1 MSYQSQFQY
10 AQKYTRIKLSNYACY
25 QQRALTATNRYINQN
40 QMQEV
45 VLYGQTDPAL
55 SLDLS
60 YQQLDGF
67 NVQTSAQLTPAGI
80 PVDGSDIGGLRL
92 VCQEGGIYKIDVQIK
107 CTAPTLLANQAL
119 VRLVNNF
126 GFSNIAPVYAN
137 PADGLL
143 FMHPQTSTL
152 TTQHNTSQFR
162 MNSMARLNQGDSVQ
176 VCYASPNGT
185 GGSLITTIETMTIH
199 LVKINS

>member
-1 MSYQSQFQY
+1 MAYQSQFQY

-25 QQRALTATNRYINQN
+25 LQRTLTATNRYTNQC
-40 QMQEV
+40 QMQEA
-45 VLYGQTDPAL
+45 LAFGQTDPAL

-67 NVQTSAQLTPAGI
+67 NVQTSPQIVTAGTPA
-80 PVDGSDIGGLRL
+80 DGSDVGGLSL
-92 VCQEGGIYKIDVQIK
+92 TCQEGGIYKIDVQIK
-107 CTAPTLLANQAL
+107 CTTPSVLANQAL
-119 VRLVNNF
+119 IRLVNNF
-126 GFSNIAPVYAN
+126 GFSNVAPFYTN

-143 FMHPQTSTL
+143 FLHPQQSTL

-162 MNSMARLNQGDSVQ
+162 MNSMARLNQGDSIQ
-176 VCYASPNGT
+176 VSYASPNGA
-185 GGSLITTIETMTIH
+185 GGSLVTTIETMTIH

>member
-1 MSYQSQFQY
+1 MAYQSQFQY
-10 AQKYTRIKLSNYACY
+10 SQKYTRIKLDNYNCY
-25 QQRALTATNRYINQN
+25 LQRTLTATNRYTNFC

-45 VLYGQTDPAL
+45 LAFGQTDPAL

-67 NVQTSAQLTPAGI
+67 NVQTSPQTNVVGV
-80 PVDGSDIGGLRL
+80 PVDASDIGGLRL

-107 CTAPTLLANQAL
+107 CTTPSVLANQAL
-119 VRLVNNF
+119 IRLVNNF
-126 GFSNIAPVYAN
+126 GFSNVAPFYTN

-143 FMHPQTSTL
+143 FLHPQQSTFV
-152 TTQHNTSQFR
+152 TQHNPNQFR
-162 MNSMARLNQGDSVQ
+162 MNSMARLNQGDSIQ
-176 VCYASPNGT
+176 VSYASPNGAS
-185 GGSLITTIETMTIH
+185 GSLMTTIETMTIH